1 MKTTVNDSN
10 FDDFF
15 TDSLVV
21 VFKYLSL
28 LEPGRDILFREK
40 LIPNML
46 STLQKFTRH
55 QEVVQSACALVVSCM
70 FRYNATI
77 DERFARQFV
86 QAKGPEFCLRAL
98 KYHADSGKPDNDFM
112 KSVFYPFVCINV
124 CKLCHTWIEQ
134 NSQKIEPYV
143 SLRDPIDLPSW
154 QDEAQKE
161 KGQLLWERFWN
172 EFERLQINQR
182 DVKMKELL
190 DEEEREK
197 ERKVKKSERKKQK
210 RLREKQK
217 KAEKSPDDIIVEME
231 NKSSKDDS
239 KLSTKGNSIS
249 DVVTDKDSGD
259 YYGVHEKC
267 KQTENPASEITG
279 VHRLM
284 MAEKSQ
290 KTQGSKCSVPI
301 AAMNK
306 SANSKER
313 DKNRTK
319 TKRIAKEKD
328 SWQHNQ
334 EFGTDIVLHK
344 DTSKICSNE
353 NYTEDKTGS
362 WTKVT
367 GKKNQQKVD
376 QVKYSKNSIK
386 KNLTKANTCATN
398 VHRFNI
404 SESRKWSDVLCQR
417 QQETAVKE
425 NIIWNTQVK
434 ESAVPIHTDDFN
446 EFPLLRAS
454 LSRKWEGV
462 DVSES
467 VKSESVEEHWDSDEY
482 LTAMTNEHSE
492 ELPAW
497 SEKIQNLSEAKSDVF
512 WIETCE
518 FERNVRKPMCENRTE
533 DKQACLHPLASG
545 NDSGPSFRTNDM
557 FFTQQTCLENKVV
570 NGLEKQSQMLKG
582 SETPENKPNGTG
594 QNISFK
600 KSSIDIGISGLPSES
615 AMGLVFLGTSETEPL
630 HKETNILPLNEKQNS
645 CPWFKAKGSAPTLK
659 DVAFEFMQYDA
670 TRKSVKVNSP
680 NEEENNQDILKSQL
694 KTPVICHTNQNNVSF
709 QTLESI
715 NPTSET
721 EQNIDYQ
728 FLQRSGFNENKD
740 QKCHGFG
747 SVQEFSPFHLNENQ
761 SLNVGNVA
769 NFPGKNVDT
778 TRFNFPPLQE
788 ILQGPSKKA
797 KQADGADVPVGQV
810 SFGVA
815 NNCVIDDNCRKITLK
830 ELEAELMKNPTQ
842 DLELPTG
849 QSNYSFETQI
859 DTDEPYK
866 TKVAVIQPI
875 GHERKSRPK
884 ETTKTEPIATRY
896 PPSHSFAG
904 NPMRSFVEGLES
916 TGLTMILDQYIESKK
931 PFIPSP
937 LTKDKCDENTV
948 SGNCRLG
955 DSILRHALNINHK
968 QEEFGFP
975 EELRDGK
982 DEDMCLFPGFHDS
995 EERQP
1000 DEPRLTLNRH
1010 KMELIQFMQLHNYY
1024 RQYSNYPA
1032 ASHTNYVHDF
1042 QYYASAMGLSKQDIQ
1057 NIIRD
1062 EVPKM
1067 EVPQMV
1073 TENFQNEDEN
1083 QVTNQAVHGNL
1094 EQPKSTFDDSER
1106 LCVSKPP
1113 LIESPQKELH
1123 EEKKVKAKSETM
1135 VCAEISSKHKLTETQ
1150 LSTTVTNW
1158 TKKSSRWRSKL
1169 EEICKLPDRLRRRV
1183 GDIVLP
1189 TQTEKYKI
1197 SYS

>member
-1 MKTTVNDSN
+1 MKTTIDDNN

-15 TDSLVV
+15 TDSLIV

-55 QEVVQSACALVVSCM
+55 QEVVRSACALVVSCM

-86 QAKGPEFCLRAL
+86 QAKGPDFCLRAL
-98 KYHADSGKPDNDFM
+98 KYHADSGKPDSDFM

-134 NSQKIEPYV
+134 NSHKIEPYV
-143 SLRDPIDLPSW
+143 FLRDPIDISSW
-154 QDEAQKE
+154 QDEAQME

-172 EFERLQINQR
+172 EFEHLQINQR

-210 RLREKQK
+210 RLKEKQK
-217 KAEKSPDDIIVEME
+217 KAEKSPEGVTVEKE
-231 NKSSKDDS
+231 EKESKDDS
-239 KLSTKGNSIS
+239 KLSNKGIP
-249 DVVTDKDSGD
+249 DVITDKEAGD

-267 KQTENPASEITG
+267 KKKDNPASEITG
-279 VHRLM
+279 VHRVM
-284 MAEKSQ
+284 VAETSQ
-290 KTQGSKCSVPI
+290 ETLSKKFSDPM

-313 DKNRTK
+313 DKNKTK

-328 SWQHNQ
+328 SWQQNQ
-334 EFGTDIVLHK
+334 ENGTDIVLPK
-344 DTSKICSNE
+344 DTNKLCSNE
-353 NYTEDKTGS
+353 NYAEDKTGS

-386 KNLTKANTCATN
+386 KNSIKANTCATN
-398 VHRFNI
+398 VHRFNL

-417 QQETAVKE
+417 QQETVVKE
-425 NIIWNTQVK
+425 NTIWNTQVK

-446 EFPLLRAS
+446 EFPSLRES
-454 LSRKWEGV
+454 LSRKWEGD

-482 LTAMTNEHSE
+482 LTAMTNEQTE

-497 SEKIQNLSEAKSDVF
+497 SENQNPSEAKSDVF

-518 FERNVRKPMCENRTE
+518 FERNVCKPMCENRIE
-533 DKQACLHPLASG
+533 DKQACSHTLASC
-545 NDSGPSFRTNDM
+545 NDSYPSFKSNDM
-557 FFTQQTCLENKVV
+557 FFTQQTCLENKVA
-570 NGLEKQSQMLKG
+570 NGLENQNQMLKG
-582 SETPENKPNGTG
+582 YEIPNKKPKGTG

-615 AMGLVFLGTSETEPL
+615 ANGLVFLGTPETEPL
-630 HKETNILPLNEKQNS
+630 HKETNSLPLNEKQNS

-659 DVAFEFMQYDA
+659 DVAFEFMHNDA
-670 TRKSVKVNSP
+670 TRKSVKVKSP
-680 NEEENNQDILKSQL
+680 NEDENKQDILKSQF

-709 QTLESI
+709 QTIESI

-721 EQNIDYQ
+721 EQNIDNQ
-728 FLQRSGFNENKD
+728 FLQRSMFNENNDK
-740 QKCHGFG
+740 KGNGFG
-747 SVQEFSPFHLNENQ
+747 SVKEFSPFHLTENQ
-761 SLNVGNVA
+761 SFNVGNVA
-769 NFPGKNVDT
+769 NFPGKNVDK
-778 TRFNFPPLQE
+778 TRFNFPPLQD
-788 ILQGPSKKA
+788 ILQGPANKI
-797 KQADGADVPVGQV
+797 KQADGAECQV

-815 NNCVIDDNCRKITLK
+815 NNCVIDDNCRKITLT

-842 DLELPTG
+842 DLEVPTG
-849 QSNYSFETQI
+849 QSYYSSEAPI
-859 DTDEPYK
+859 ATDEPYK

-875 GHERKSRPK
+875 GHERKSRPV
-884 ETTKTEPIATRY
+884 ETTKTEPIVTRY
-896 PPSHSFAG
+896 PPPHSFAG
-904 NPMRSFVEGLES
+904 NPIRSFIEGLES
-916 TGLTMILDQYIESKK
+916 TGLTMILDQNIESKK
-931 PFIPSP
+931 PFIPSL

-955 DSILRHALNINHK
+955 DSILRNALNINHK
-968 QEEFGFP
+968 QEEFGLP

-982 DEDMCLFPGFHDS
+982 DEDMGSFPGFHDS
-995 EERQP
+995 EERLL

-1032 ASHTNYVHDF
+1032 ASQTNYVHDF

-1062 EVPKM
+1062 GVPKTK
-1067 EVPQMV
+1067 EPRMV
-1073 TENFQNEDEN
+1073 TENIQNKD
-1083 QVTNQAVHGNL
+1083 TNQAPNQVMHDNL
-1094 EQPKSTFDDSER
+1094 EQPKSPSRDSER
-1106 LCVSKPP
+1106 LCISKPP
-1113 LIESPQKELH
+1113 IIESHKRELH
-1123 EEKKVKAKSETM
+1123 EETKVKAKSETM
-1135 VCAEISSKHKLTETQ
+1135 LCAEISSKHTLTEVQ
-1150 LSTTVTNW
+1150 LSSTITNW

-1169 EEICKLPDRLRRRV
+1169 EEICKLPDRLRKRV